1 MSFLGEGVYPS
12 LQFPSGRG
20 KLPLLVMNAAHG
32 WFVGAVFTLVAPVD
46 TVGP

>member
-1 MSFLGEGVYPS
+1 MSFSGEGVYPS

-32 WFVGAVFTLVAPVD
+32 WFVGALFSLVALVD
-46 TVGP
+46 TVSP